1 MSDERLQQLGI
12 PRRRFLK
19 RTAAAAFVAPVV
31 VSFGLDG
38 VAEAHGHHHPN
49 MTCANMTMS
58 NMTMGNQAAAEQD
71 LVSLIGQIVMDVQ
84 NGTLDFGRAN
94 SLSEKALHAALQ
106 LASGHGNGACAKIDA
121 LVNEI
126 QRDPTTLG
134 SLLPFALAAQAA
146 AGCGCTPMG
155 HGGYGPGGYSQGGN
169 RQGGDGQGGY
179 RQR

>member
-12 PRRRFLK
+12 PRRRFLT

-49 MTCANMTMS
+49 MTCANMTIS
-58 NMTMGNQAAAEQD
+58 NQFGAEHD

-94 SLSEKALHAALQ
+94 SLGEKALLAALQ
-106 LASGHGNGACAKIDA
+106 LASGHTNGACAKIDA

-126 QRDPTTLG
+126 QRHPTTLG
-134 SLLPFALAAQAA
+134 SLLPFALAAQSA
-146 AGCGCTPMG
+146 AGCGCVPMDDDHRH
-155 HGGYGPGGYSQGGN
+155 HGDRHHGEG
-169 RQGGDGQGGY
+169 QGGDS
-179 RQR
+179 QR